1 MIRQMVPLLVLAVL
15 PSVRG
20 QSASPTIYAQSFRQ
34 GATRITEENF
44 DVKLTPENATYRE
57 RIKDSRGDDRYE
69 LTIWAQGPEGDTK
82 ITSWRVA
89 LRDLHHTAF
98 SNVLV
103 VQQDTSQDTSQ
114 DPTQDPRHN
123 LCSLNPNQSG
133 PVPIR
138 AKRIFKVDAFYVAF
152 QVTALHFTPIE
163 SPYLDSMAV
172 KFTFSNSDPRSSKP

>member
-1 MIRQMVPLLVLAVL
+1 MIRKIVPLLALAVL

-20 QSASPTIYAQSFRQ
+20 QSASPTIYAESFRK
-34 GATRITEENF
+34 GATRITEESF

-69 LTIWAQGPEGDTK
+69 LTISPQGPEGDTK

-98 SNVLV
+98 SNVLAMP
-103 VQQDTSQDTSQ
+103 QDLSQDS
-114 DPTQDPRHN
+114 TQDPGRN
-123 LCSLNPNQSG
+123 LCSLNPNASG

-138 AKRIFKVDAFYVAF
+138 AKRIFKVDAFYVVF
-152 QVTALHFTPIE
+152 QVKALHFTPLE

-172 KFTFSNSDPRSSKP
+172 KFAFSNSDPRSSRP